1 MEPHDENQTNQ
12 DIGFENNIDH
22 LRKEHY
28 KSINNVEK
36 VIKSNNSMGEMNESK
51 NIEHVINEHDKQ
63 LADARDALNS
73 IADMQ
78 RKFAELIP
86 VEELVAN
93 NNNNNNNNNENGNN
107 LYNDVGDDNYASDI
121 SHQQDSNYNNNM
133 NFEDDFSF
141 GDKQTK
147 NNKNT
152 NTNRYDY
159 ITPQRPSSTT
169 PSATAYDAP
178 RFKYEHF
185 NNSHRRL
192 VKNSYKPTPAVC
204 NNDDDLRS
212 IYAQMCFARP
222 STKRQI
228 KIHFSDTVFFDDRIG
243 NPSIWY
249 ATSRSGLY
257 RVANENVT
265 VKGILQRL
273 KYHLLLQYLKH

>member
-107 LYNDVGDDNYASDI
+107 LYNDVGDDIYFDI
-121 SHQQDSNYNNNM
+121 RD
-133 NFEDDFSF
+133 
-141 GDKQTK
+141 
-147 NNKNT
+147 
-152 NTNRYDY
+152 
-159 ITPQRPSSTT
+159 PSSLIIAAFFI
-169 PSATAYDAP
+169 SL
-178 RFKYEHF
+178 F
-185 NNSHRRL
+185 
-192 VKNSYKPTPAVC
+192 C
-204 NNDDDLRS
+204 NVSSLLIS
-212 IYAQMCFARP
+212 I
-222 STKRQI
+222 S
-228 KIHFSDTVFFDDRIG
+228 
-243 NPSIWY
+243 
-249 ATSRSGLY
+249 
-257 RVANENVT
+257 
-265 VKGILQRL
+265 
-273 KYHLLLQYLKH
+273 

>member
-93 NNNNNNNNNENGNN
+93 NNNNNNENGNN
-107 LYNDVGDDNYASDI
+107 LYNDVGDDKYASDI
-121 SHQQDSNYNNNM
+121 SHEQDSN
-133 NFEDDFSF
+133 
-141 GDKQTK
+141 
-147 NNKNT
+147 
-152 NTNRYDY
+152 
-159 ITPQRPSSTT
+159 
-169 PSATAYDAP
+169 
-178 RFKYEHF
+178 
-185 NNSHRRL
+185 
-192 VKNSYKPTPAVC
+192 
-204 NNDDDLRS
+204 
-212 IYAQMCFARP
+212 
-222 STKRQI
+222 
-228 KIHFSDTVFFDDRIG
+228 
-243 NPSIWY
+243 
-249 ATSRSGLY
+249 
-257 RVANENVT
+257 
-265 VKGILQRL
+265 
-273 KYHLLLQYLKH
+273 